1 MNTSAADAATPKASK
16 VKKILLGIL
25 AAFLALIAI
34 ISVAA
39 SMQPT
44 DFSYTR
50 SATFKATPAA
60 VFEQVNDF
68 HKWDAWSPW
77 VKLDPNAKSTFEG
90 PTSGEGAKMSW
101 AGNYEVGEGNM
112 TIVESKPNDVVR
124 IRLEFIKPMAG
135 VCDTTMKVEP
145 KGDETSL
152 SWTMSG
158 KNKFPAKVM
167 GLFMDCEKMC
177 GDQFEKGLSNMKGI
191 VENPPVRSN
200 ETQPATPAE
209 TEPAK
214 SSDT

>member
-1 MNTSAADAATPKASK
+1 MSTESCTPKACT
-16 VKKILLGIL
+16 VKKIILRTLL
-25 AAFLALIAI
+25 AFVAI
-34 ISVAA
+34 IAALCVVISLRSNDFRVA
-39 SMQPT
+39 
-44 DFSYTR
+44 R

-77 VKLDPNAKSTFEG
+77 IKLDPNAKSTFEG

-135 VCDTTMKVEP
+135 VSDVEMKVEP
-145 KGDETSL
+145 KGEETQL
-152 SWTMSG
+152 TWNMAGENGFMG
-158 KNKFPAKVM
+158 KAM

-177 GDQFEKGLSNMKGI
+177 GDQFEKGLSNMKAI